1 MRGRRAE
8 EDWLLEKPQ
17 KRRQNLAIRS
27 REGRREKK
35 KTDWAI
41 EACENG
47 GMWYP
52 MVLGLKEQ
60 DLLSFSHP
68 GSFSYPCGRK

>member
-1 MRGRRAE
+1 M
-8 EDWLLEKPQ
+8 LEKPQ
-17 KRRQNLAIRS
+17 RRRQNLAIRS

-47 GMWYP
+47 KMWYP
-52 MVLGLKEQ
+52 VVLGLKEQ

-68 GSFSYPCGRK
+68 DSFSYPCGRK